1 MYQLNMPR
9 VVENASL
16 AMFADDSKCYKVI
29 YQESDFVNLQRDLDA
44 LSTWSVSNELF
55 FQPTKC
61 VNCVFLENAIVRH
74 ATIRLMALVWR

>member
-29 YQESDFVNLQRDLDA
+29 YQESD
-44 LSTWSVSNELF
+44 LSL
-55 FQPTKC
+55 
-61 VNCVFLENAIVRH
+61 IH
-74 ATIRLMALVWR
+74 I

>member
-1 MYQLNMPR
+1 MPR

-55 FQPTKC
+55 SS
-61 VNCVFLENAIVRH
+61 AY
-74 ATIRLMALVWR
+74 